1 MGQGG
6 NSLMILVA
14 INLIV
19 FIIFAFIKTLYF
31 FNYADKKAALT
42 FYNENVLN
50 WLTLP
55 AAGSRI
61 FARPWTLLTQMFM
74 HDGVW
79 HVLANMLWL
88 GLFGSI
94 LQSLTGNRK
103 LAPVFIYGG
112 LAGGIAFI
120 LAYNFLPGLQAGLN
134 VSYLLG
140 SSAGVMAVAIVTT
153 VISPGYRIFPML
165 NGGIPLWI
173 ITALFL
179 IIDLATIPTNN
190 PGGHIAHLGGA
201 FMGLL
206 FMFFLRRGYDMS
218 RWMSNFFESINNLFD
233 PEKPWKGKEIK
244 KHLFYKTSSQ
254 PFTKNN
260 KITQDRVDEI
270 LDKINQKGYDYLTDE
285 EKEMLERASK
295 EQ

>member
-1 MGQGG
+1 
-6 NSLMILVA
+6 MILVA

-31 FNYADKKAALT
+31 FRYADKNAALT

-61 FARPWTLLTQMFM
+61 LARPWTLLTQMFM

-103 LAPVFIYGG
+103 LIPVFIYGG

-120 LAYNFLPGLQAGLN
+120 LAYNFLPGLQNAQVWRN
-134 VSYLLG
+134 E
-140 SSAGVMAVAIVTT
+140 
-153 VISPGYRIFPML
+153 F
-165 NGGIPLWI
+165 
-173 ITALFL
+173 
-179 IIDLATIPTNN
+179 
-190 PGGHIAHLGGA
+190 
-201 FMGLL
+201 
-206 FMFFLRRGYDMS
+206 
-218 RWMSNFFESINNLFD
+218 
-233 PEKPWKGKEIK
+233 
-244 KHLFYKTSSQ
+244 
-254 PFTKNN
+254 
-260 KITQDRVDEI
+260 
-270 LDKINQKGYDYLTDE
+270 
-285 EKEMLERASK
+285 
-295 EQ
+295 